1 MRDNLALW
9 NTWKITPFQTYH
21 FPEEDRKEREG
32 SLGTWGVG
40 GGREKKRE
48 KNALLNSKEL
58 SKINTSYFGLK
69 HYSQTGFTLSIEAE
83 KDPKHGNQ
91 LTVYILESNTGA

>member
-32 SLGTWGVG
+32 SLGTLGEEKV
-40 GGREKKRE
+40 GGREK

-58 SKINTSYFGLK
+58 SKINISYFGLK
-69 HYSQTGFTLSIEAE
+69 HYSQTDFTLSIEAE

-91 LTVYILESNTGA
+91 LTIYILKSNSGA